1 VLSHPYSAGHH
12 GDTRYLFDGEDRSL
26 ILPLVSQNDLNA
38 LHVLPGTAAH
48 FYLTMLY

>member
-1 VLSHPYSAGHH
+1 MCCRTRVLLVIKVTPGI
-12 GDTRYLFDGEDRSL
+12 FDGENRSL
-26 ILPLVSQNDLNA
+26 MLPLVSQNDLNA